1 VCGVGAGQIVD
12 TATLNRRFFVPVDAQ
27 KILSLR
33 SALVDVN
40 ICIALTSGLIAR
52 FGRDGSYIGALCS
65 VAGNNLEDVLLAI
78 EHELRAAG
86 EVSGE

>member
-1 VCGVGAGQIVD
+1 
-12 TATLNRRFFVPVDAQ
+12 VPVDAQ

-40 ICIALTSGLIAR
+40 ICIALTSGLSAR
-52 FGRDGSYIGALCS
+52 FGGSYLGTLCS
-65 VAGNNLEDVLLAI
+65 VAGGNLEEVLLEA
-78 EHELRAAG
+78 ELR